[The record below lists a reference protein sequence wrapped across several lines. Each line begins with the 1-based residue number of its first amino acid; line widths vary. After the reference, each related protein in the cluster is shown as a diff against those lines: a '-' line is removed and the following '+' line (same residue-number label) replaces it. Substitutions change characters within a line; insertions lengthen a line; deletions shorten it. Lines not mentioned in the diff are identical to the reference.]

1 LVACLGQG
9 KQKLKAVNGD
19 GSENLLNPPAVD
31 GLKTIST
38 ACHRNW
44 VTFFMQ
50 IELEQQLP
58 AKLSH
63 CLSATV
69 AIKSKTSIVYASNS
83 V

>member
-1 LVACLGQG
+1 
-9 KQKLKAVNGD
+9 
-19 GSENLLNPPAVD
+19 LLNPPAVD

-50 IELEQQLP
+50 IELGQQLP
-58 AKLSH
+58 GKLSH

-69 AIKSKTSIVYASNS
+69 AIKSTTSIVYGYNCCIVLTYTKYRSRLL
-83 V
+83 